1 MSLAWRLG
9 QFLVFIGLLT
19 LIVFIISIQAGRINL
34 VFCLSSL
41 LLLMT
46 GGYALWRGRK
56 PELPPDARF
65 RSLRKL
71 RNKRKKG
78 KNG

>member
-46 GGYALWRGRK
+46 GGYALWRGRN
-56 PELPPDARF
+56 
-65 RSLRKL
+65 
-71 RNKRKKG
+71 RNCLLTLVFG
-78 KNG
+78 PCAS